1 MKIKKKPI
9 QYDFYVHSVAEDDS
23 PAYEAIIPAFDNAI
37 VFGDNLKEL
46 ESGIRFTIDSEI
58 TERKSQKKPIPA
70 PEKKTKFS
78 GKILVRITPLL
89 HEQIALAA
97 KASGESLNKH
107 IESRL
112 IGK

>member
-1 MKIKKKPI
+1 MKKKPI
-9 QYDFYVHSVAEDDS
+9 QYNFYVHSITEDDS

-46 ESGIRFTIDSEI
+46 EEGIRFTIDSEVE
-58 TERKSQKKPIPA
+58 ERKAKKKPIPE

-89 HEQIALAA
+89 HEQILLEA
-97 KASGESLNKH
+97 KASGKSVNKH
-107 IESRL
+107 IESLL
-112 IGK
+112 ISR